1 MRGYAIGLGAVL
13 VISGC
18 SAPTPAPPT
27 GQAGGS
33 DTRAVKVMNPAAV
46 QRVQSDLPPGYEV
59 TPLTDNAAPAGFWG
73 MTAGW
78 AAEPGQCAA
87 LADPGAGA
95 PTHGWSA
102 SGPGGIIHAVV
113 AGPGTV
119 AAIPSGCQAWTLR
132 GGRTTATVTAVAA
145 PDIPGMPTAAMSTV
159 ATTVVE
165 GGTETRSHADTAI
178 AYPSPGYV
186 VTVTVVTDPGS
197 ALPELG
203 PDVAG
208 RLLRSATDEISGSA
222 EPAG

>member
-1 MRGYAIGLGAVL
+1 MRGYVMGLGAVL

-18 SAPTPAPPT
+18 AAPAPAPPT
-27 GQAGGS
+27 EQTDGS
-33 DTRAVKVMNPAAV
+33 GAPTVEVVNPAAV
-46 QRVQSDLPPGYEV
+46 QRVQADLPSGYEV
-59 TPLTDNAAPAGFWG
+59 TPLDGNAAPAGFWG
-73 MTAGW
+73 ITAGW
-78 AAEPGQCAA
+78 AAEPERCAV

-113 AGPGTV
+113 AGPGPV
-119 AAIPSGCQAWTLR
+119 AAIPSGCEVWTLR
-132 GGRTTATVTAVAA
+132 GGRTTATVTATAA
-145 PDIPGMPTAAMSTV
+145 PDIPGTPTAAMSTV

-178 AYPSPGYV
+178 AYPSAGYV
-186 VTVTVVTDPGS
+186 VTITVVTDPGS

-208 RLLRSATDEISGSA
+208 RLLISATHEITGSA
-222 EPAG
+222 QAAG

>member
-1 MRGYAIGLGAVL
+1 MRGYAMGLGAVL
-13 VISGC
+13 AISGC
-18 SAPTPAPPT
+18 AAPEHAAPTDP
-27 GQAGGS
+27 AGGTA
-33 DTRAVKVMNPAAV
+33 TRTTVVVNPAAV
-46 QRVQSDLPPGYEV
+46 QRVQADLPPGYEV
-59 TPLTDNAAPAGFWG
+59 SPLAGNAAPAGFWG
-73 MTAGW
+73 FTAGW

-102 SGPGGIIHAVV
+102 SGAGGIIHAVV

-119 AAIPSGCQAWTLR
+119 AAIPQGCAAWTLR
-132 GGRTTATVTAVAA
+132 GGRTTATVAATAA
-145 PDIPGMPTAAMSTV
+145 PDISGMPTAAMSTV

-208 RLLRSATDEISGSA
+208 RLLRSATDEITGDA
-222 EPAG
+222 EAAG